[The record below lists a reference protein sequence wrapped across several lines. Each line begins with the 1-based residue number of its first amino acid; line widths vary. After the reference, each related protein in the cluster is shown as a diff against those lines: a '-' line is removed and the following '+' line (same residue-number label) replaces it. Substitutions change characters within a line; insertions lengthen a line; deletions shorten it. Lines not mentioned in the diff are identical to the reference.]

1 MAVPS
6 QLHYGSRF
14 GSEISQLARS
24 SKSAASALRQEQV
37 GSARYTRWFHGED
50 ASPEPMATSRGKFRK
65 VTSSM
70 AAAEIAAATKENL
83 AILGED
89 ATALLLPRLPKGHR
103 LRKSLRSSVLPGM
116 PHLGSC
122 KFGEVIISREADV
135 VAVTQV
141 FIANFEGEID
151 TAATSRMFQP
161 RTPDFAQM
169 FFGLHLFLDRQGN
182 FLGIDRNRGV
192 DGVAFK
198 TKNISSALCSIASAS
213 TGLSIEDLMA
223 RLANE
228 KK

>member
-24 SKSAASALRQEQV
+24 SMSAAPALRQEQV
-37 GSARYTRWFHGED
+37 GSPRYTRWFHGED
-50 ASPEPMATSRGKFRK
+50 ASPEPMATSRSKFRK

-122 KFGEVIISREADV
+122 KFGEVVISREADV

-151 TAATSRMFQP
+151 TAATGRMFQP

-169 FFGLHLFLDRQGN
+169 FFGLHLFLDRQGA

-198 TKNISSALCSIASAS
+198 TRNISSALCSIASAS